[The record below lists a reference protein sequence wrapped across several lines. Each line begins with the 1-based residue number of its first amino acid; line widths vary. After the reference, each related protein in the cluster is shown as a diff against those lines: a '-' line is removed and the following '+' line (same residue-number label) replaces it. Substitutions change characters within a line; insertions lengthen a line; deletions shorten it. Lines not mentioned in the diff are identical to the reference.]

1 MKQVT
6 MINASLP
13 VLIEVLEKTSWWRYN
28 LRFGTRIVSTKSQKS
43 LEVGAKYYAN
53 IRTQSGGIININSL
67 FKRPD
72 GVGLND
78 ALSLVERVFASI
90 SYEQNQANFNT
101 QNSKNMQNLQ
111 NADFSWLFDEIKN
124 RLLACKSVSDFEIL
138 CDMLLA
144 LKNGVI
150 SLPFAYD
157 GFYCLAQMRAFSN
170 ALELYLLFGKFAPL
184 IVRIRDGAF
193 IGVATPYDSFSAL
206 LAKELKCEV
215 FQTQIMPFYSQNSG
229 IFNLKG

>member
-13 VLIEVLEKTSWWRYN
+13 VLIEVLEKTSQWRYN

-67 FKRPD
+67 FKLPD

-90 SYEQNQANFNT
+90 SYEQKQANFNT
-101 QNSKNMQNLQ
+101 QNFKNMQNPQ
-111 NADFSWLFDEIKN
+111 NADFSWLFDEI
-124 RLLACKSVSDFEIL
+124 
-138 CDMLLA
+138 
-144 LKNGVI
+144 KNGVI

>member
-101 QNSKNMQNLQ
+101 QNSKNMQNPQ
-111 NADFSWLFDEIKN
+111 NADCSWLFDEIKN

-144 LKNGVI
+144 LKYCVG
-150 SLPFAYD
+150 SLACAYD